1 MVTSASQPSYFRL
14 VPGDINGF
22 LGLVVDNLSV
32 LGLLAGVL
40 IGGYGVPADIV
51 FGKMFP
57 GTALGVL
64 VGDLVYT
71 WLAVRLARRTGRGD
85 VTAMPFGL
93 DTPSTIGMALLVL
106 GPAFAKFRAAGLDPT
121 AAGLQT
127 WYLGM
132 AATAAM
138 GILKLLLSFAGRTV
152 RRRGSDGRIAGLA
165 GRHRA
170 DVDRIF
176 PHGRSAAI
184 SSGRSADLGS
194 RSVRIGRPR
203 DPLRSASRACF
214 SRSWSAPCFTTARAT
229 SVFSACRFRR
239 PVVPT
244 LRLAFPHPDAGI
256 VHGFADLGDYLALII
271 PFSLLTVVGGVNNT
285 ESARVAGDD
294 YDVRSILLAEAAA
307 TLLAGLAGGVA
318 QTTPYIG
325 HPAFKEMGARSGYT
339 LLTGVFVGAG
349 GMLGFLANLIEFMPL
364 AALAPVLVFLALNIT
379 AQAFSAVP
387 ARHAI
392 AVAISF
398 FPSIARLLTIELSDP
413 KFVSPQRFAALMAA
427 PGTWLAYLERHRRI
441 GQRLHHYR
449 DHLGSIRGRNG
460 RAQAAIRGP
469 LFGVGRPAVLFRDHS
484 LGALGRQR
492 LCAAAVGR
500 RCAQCRD
507 PILRGLLCIGHCL
520 GAAVSAARSQLS
532 AEAGLARHGKR
543 RAGKCQ
549 PFPTGR
555 IGVLT

>member
-1 MVTSASQPSYFRL
+1 LAISASQPSYFRL
-14 VPGDINGF
+14 VSGDVNGF

-40 IGGYGVPADIV
+40 IGGYGVPAEIV

-64 VGDLVYT
+64 LGDLAYT

-121 AAGLQT
+121 AAGLET

-152 RRRGSDGRIAGLA
+152 RRIIPMAGL
-165 GRHRA
+165 
-170 DVDRIF
+170 
-176 PHGRSAAI
+176 
-184 SSGRSADLGS
+184 LGS
-194 RSVRIGRPR
+194 LAGIALTLIGFFPMIDLLQFPMVGLLTLGLILYALVARE
-203 DPLRSASRACF
+203 
-214 SRSWSAPCFTTARAT
+214 SAPFGMPGVLFAVIVGTAFYYGAGH
-229 SVFSACRFRR
+229 FGFLGMQIPA
-239 PVVPT
+239 PAVPT

-256 VHGFADLGDYLALII
+256 FHGFSGLGDYLPLII
-271 PFSLLTVVGGVNNT
+271 PFALLTVVGGVNNT

-339 LLTGVFVGAG
+339 LLTGVFVGVG
-349 GMLGFLANLIEFMPL
+349 GMLGFLANLIEMVPL
-364 AALAPVLVFLALNIT
+364 AVLAPVLVFLALNIT

-387 ARHAI
+387 VRHAL

-413 KFVSPQRFAALMAA
+413 KYISPQKFAALMTAPEHGLPTLSVVVALGNGFIITATLWAA
-427 PGTWLAYLERHRRI
+427 FVVELIERRLRSAAAYLAVGGILCFFGIVHSVRLDGSAYVLPRLAGAER
-441 GQRLHHYR
+441 
-449 DHLGSIRGRNG
+449 N
-460 RAQAAIRGP
+460 AA
-469 LFGVGRPAVLFRDHS
+469 LQF
-484 LGALGRQR
+484 
-492 LCAAAVGR
+492 CAAYFVLAGVFV
-500 RCAQCRD
+500 
-507 PILRGLLCIGHCL
+507 LLSL
-520 GAAVSAARSQLS
+520 Q
-532 AEAGLARHGKR
+532 RHHTT
-543 RAGKCQ
+543 
-549 PFPTGR
+549 PNNTG
-555 IGVLT
+555 